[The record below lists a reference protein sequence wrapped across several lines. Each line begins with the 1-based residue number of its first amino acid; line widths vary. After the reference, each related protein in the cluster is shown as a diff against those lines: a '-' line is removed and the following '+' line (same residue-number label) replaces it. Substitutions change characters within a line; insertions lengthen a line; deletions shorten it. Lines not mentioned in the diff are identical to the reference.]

1 MTLNFSLPH
10 MNIYADKTV
19 DRVIIPGAEGVYG
32 VTAGH
37 TPIVSQLKP
46 GVVEIVHE
54 AAGEA
59 EKYFVSGG
67 FALTHDTSVT
77 DISAFEAVKLDDL
90 DAEAVKTQYSAA
102 ASAFGSAAEGSAEKA
117 AAGVQ
122 MDTAKA
128 MGDALGVAL

>member
-1 MTLNFSLPH
+1 MLTNARPRH
-10 MNIYADKTV
+10 TPQTV

-77 DISAFEAVKLDDL
+77 VSFGTTPLHLARATCLKPANWCAGAV
-90 DAEAVKTQYSAA
+90 VVIGCRQ
-102 ASAFGSAAEGSAEKA
+102 
-117 AAGVQ
+117 
-122 MDTAKA
+122 
-128 MGDALGVAL
+128 